1 MHARERIIRERF
13 TGQSCG
19 HCGTPYP
26 AEGILVLAR
35 RPTTWMVMAS
45 CHTCQN
51 RSIFVVSFHDTRDTP
66 SSLSVEPS
74 AGAHLFPEAIITP
87 DPDDPDSDSDPHPS
101 TASADGGF
109 HTTDTRPPSRNPVT
123 VAVTVSDVADMHEF
137 LSGFSGDF
145 QALFERQRQR
155 RVDDGAGE

>member
-13 TGQSCG
+13 AGQACG
-19 HCGTPYP
+19 HCGAPYP
-26 AEGILVLAR
+26 ADGILVLAR

-51 RSIFVVSFHDTRDTP
+51 RSIFVVSFRDSRDVA
-66 SSLSVEPS
+66 SSLSIEPS
-74 AGAHLFPEAIITP
+74 TGPHLFPEAILPPEPELDP
-87 DPDDPDSDSDPHPS
+87 DPSSTDDCFHSPDTHSS
-101 TASADGGF
+101 
-109 HTTDTRPPSRNPVT
+109 SREPVT
-123 VAVTVSDVADMHEF
+123 VTAADVADMHQF

-155 RVDDGAGE
+155 RMDDGAGE